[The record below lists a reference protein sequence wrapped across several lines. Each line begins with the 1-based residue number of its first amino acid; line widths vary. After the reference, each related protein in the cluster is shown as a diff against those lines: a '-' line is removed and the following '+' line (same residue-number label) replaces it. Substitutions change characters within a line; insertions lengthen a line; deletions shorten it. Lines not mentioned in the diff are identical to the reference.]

1 MEHLLL
7 LCLVSLIFSFLW
19 ILHRLVDQRHH
30 SCYIIDY
37 ACHKPKDYRK
47 ITARVCGDVLVQN
60 KNLGA
65 DDFRFFLKLMT
76 SSGTG
81 EETYAPGSFIMGR
94 AQSPTLSDGISEMEE
109 AFYQTLDN
117 LFSMSK
123 FSPTEIDLLVVNVS
137 TFSPSPSLSSR
148 IVNRYKMKEDIKVFN
163 LSGMGCSASL
173 ISLNL
178 VQNVFKCRKNVF
190 ALVCATEAIAPHWY
204 VGTDRSMMLPNVLF
218 RSGGTAILLTNN
230 PNFKATAMFKLKY
243 LVRTH
248 LGANDDAYECVTQKE
263 DDQGYLGVSLSERL
277 PKVAIKAISMNLRE
291 LAPKVVPIWELCRYI
306 FFLATKRK
314 ATMNSKTG
322 INHFI
327 IHPGGPK
334 VIDGVGKSLGL
345 VEYDL
350 EPSRMTLHRFGN
362 TSSSSI
368 WYVLA
373 YMDAK
378 KRLRKGDNVFMISL
392 GSGFKCNTCILEV
405 VSDFQHKNVWTDC
418 IGSYPKQTPPINPF
432 KKRYGWIHNIVDPST
447 IKVLMEDKNAMQE
460 YSDKWSSENC

>member
-1 MEHLLL
+1 MEN
-7 LCLVSLIFSFLW
+7 LIFLCSLSLVFGLLW
-19 ILHRLVDQRHH
+19 ILHKLLDQRYH

-37 ACHKPKDYRK
+37 ECHKPKDYRK
-47 ITARVCGDVLVQN
+47 LTPRICGDILVRN
-60 KNLGA
+60 KNIGV
-65 DDFRFFLKLMT
+65 DDYRFFLKLLT

-81 EETYAPGSFIMGR
+81 EETYGPRNFIMGR
-94 AQSPTLSDGISEMEE
+94 AQSPTLSDGISEMDE
-109 AFYQTLDN
+109 AFYKTLDN
-117 LFSMSK
+117 LFSKSK
-123 FSPTEIDLLVVNVS
+123 FSPSEIDLLVVNVS
-137 TFSPSPSLSSR
+137 TFSPSPSFSAR

-178 VQNVFKCRKNVF
+178 VQNIFKCRKNVL

-204 VGTDRSMMLPNVLF
+204 VGVDRSMMLPNVLF

-230 PNFKATAMFKLKY
+230 PNLKAKAMFKLKY

-248 LGANDDAYECVTQKE
+248 VGANDDAYECVMQKE
-263 DDQGYLGVSLSERL
+263 DAQGYLGVSLSERV
-277 PKVAIKAISMNLRE
+277 PKVATKAISINLRE

-306 FFLATKRK
+306 FFLAMKRK
-314 ATMNSKTG
+314 ATMNFKTG

-327 IHPGGPK
+327 VHPGGPK
-334 VIDGVGKSLGL
+334 VIDGIGKNLGL
-345 VEYDL
+345 AEYDL

-373 YMDAK
+373 YMGAK
-378 KRLRKGDNVFMISL
+378 KRLRKGDSVFMISL

-405 VSDFQHKNVWTDC
+405 VRDFEYENVWSDC
-418 IGSYPKQTPPINPF
+418 IDSYPKPTPPINPF
-432 KKRYGWIHNIVDPST
+432 KKRYGWIHVEDTSKV
-447 IKVLMEDKNAMQE
+447 KVLLEDGKVMQE
-460 YSDKWSSENC
+460 YSDEWISKNC